1 MGPSTWSSPHSL
13 GKLNRQDALE
23 YLARIELPS
32 SLVDHEPSLELLD
45 QLQTAHLLAV
55 PFESTSVH
63 VKNWQDDEAMIEV
76 GGGETVALSEGAFRH
91 IVVLKRGGYCFS
103 LNGTFPSL
111 LRWFGFRVSECLAKV
126 NSIRKDPEVHGVE
139 WEALSHLVSI
149 VDWPGSN
156 GRYLSDVGFGSG
168 PTSPIPLQDGSEVSS
183 IPSTDVYS
191 LSRHDSI
198 PYVSTSLLPD
208 QAPTWMVSRRVY
220 AEESKQSEPKYIYI
234 PQYAFQLISTTHRDV
249 KAMNHYQSTCPEAV
263 FYKLFVVTRLYSNG
277 ERLTLSYHEGSVD
290 DKGLKSG
297 KLTRTKLTTED
308 RNDEVLETRFVE
320 MKVASVRK
328 VLEEEFGMLFPKDY
342 AGN

>member
-1 MGPSTWSSPHSL
+1 MERSTWSSPHTV
-13 GKLNRQDALE
+13 GKLNREDALA
-23 YLARIELPS
+23 YLTRSNLPS
-32 SLVDHEPSLELLD
+32 SIVDQEPSIELLN

-63 VKNWQDDEAMIEV
+63 VKNWHDEKAEV
-76 GGGETVALSEGAFRH
+76 RLGGGETVALSDRAFRH
-91 IVVLKRGGYCFS
+91 IVALKRGGYCFS

-111 LRWFGFRVSECLAKV
+111 LRWFGYRVSECLAKV

-168 PTSPIPLQDGSEVSS
+168 PTSPIPLRDGSEVSS
-183 IPSTDVYS
+183 IPSTDVYR
-191 LSRHDSI
+191 LSRHDLI

-208 QAPTWMVSRRVY
+208 QAPTWMVSRRVH
-220 AEESKQSEPKYIYI
+220 SDKSTQSDPKHIYI

-249 KAMNHYQSTCPEAV
+249 KAMNHFQSTCPEAV
-263 FYKLFVVTRLYSNG
+263 FYKLLVVTRLQPNG
-277 ERLTLSYHEGSVD
+277 ERLTLSYHEASVEE
-290 DKGLKSG
+290 KGAKAG
-297 KLTRTKLTTED
+297 KLTRTKLTSED
-308 RNDEVLETRFVE
+308 RNDEVIETRSVE
-320 MKVASVRK
+320 MKVANVREI
-328 VLEEEFGMLFPKDY
+328 LEKEFGMSFPKDY